1 MGKLDRS
8 VIGGDILAAGG
19 LLWRRAG
26 RTRQLAVVRRV
37 GYDDWSLPKGHVD
50 QGESILSTALREVRE
65 ETGCS
70 ATVVDF
76 AAAVTYPVDG
86 HAKYVLFWT
95 MAFEAEVDAIDTTEI
110 ASLHWLTYQ
119 LALERLSF
127 PGERSVLCAARHQ
140 ARSAAP

>member
-1 MGKLDRS
+1 MSKLNSD

-26 RTRQLAVVRRV
+26 RTRQLAVVRRKR
-37 GYDDWSLPKGHVD
+37 YDDWSLPKGHVD
-50 QGESILSTALREVRE
+50 QGESLLSTALREVRE

-70 ATVVDF
+70 ATAVEL
-76 AAAVTYPVDG
+76 AAACTYPVDG

-95 MAFEAEVDAIDTTEI
+95 MAFVAEVGAVDPGEI
-110 ASLHWLTYQ
+110 ASVHWLTYQ
-119 LALERLSF
+119 AALERLSF
-127 PGERSVLCAARHQ
+127 PGERNVLRAARHQ